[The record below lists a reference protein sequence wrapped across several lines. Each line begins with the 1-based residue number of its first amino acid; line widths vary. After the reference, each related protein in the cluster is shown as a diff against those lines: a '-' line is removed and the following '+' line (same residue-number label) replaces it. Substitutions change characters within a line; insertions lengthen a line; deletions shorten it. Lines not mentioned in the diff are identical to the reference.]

1 MKQKLIIVIK
11 MCIRDRNKASPM
23 IPKEN
28 RNSLSLRVRKK
39 NSKNGKCKCDMDVE
53 E

>member
-1 MKQKLIIVIK
+1 
-11 MCIRDRNKASPM
+11 M

-39 NSKNGKCKCDMDVE
+39 NGKNGEYECDMNVDRI
-53 E
+53 